1 MSTTLKT
8 LIAKLNDT
16 CRQSAERAANLC
28 LARGHYEVDLEHLF
42 LALLEHP
49 QGDVALIAQR
59 SGIKPDT
66 LRDDLE
72 RELASFK
79 NGNTRTPVFSP
90 HLPTLFEHAWLIA
103 SLDSQT
109 TRIRS
114 GHLLLALLTEPG
126 LSQLAYRG
134 SAQFVRIK
142 RDELKHNFAKLVE
155 GSHEGGDVRFA
166 DAGPGALA
174 ESERN
179 VDPAQGGLSKTPA
192 LDQFTTNLTQR
203 ARDGKVDPVIGRD
216 AEIRQAIDIL
226 LRRRQNNPILTGEAG
241 VGKTAVVEGLALRI
255 ALGDVPEVLRGVELH
270 TLDLGL
276 LQAGASVKGE
286 FENRLKNVIDEVK
299 KSPHP
304 IVLFIDEA
312 HTMIGAG
319 GQAGQND
326 AANLLKPALAR
337 GELRTIAATTWSEY
351 KKYFEK
357 DAALARRFQVVKVE
371 EPSETLCAAMLRGMV
386 PLMEKHFGIRV
397 LDEAITEAV
406 RLSHRY
412 ISGRQLP
419 DKAVSV
425 LDTAC
430 AKVALGQSAT
440 PAIIDDTRKHLD
452 RLAAEIGAL
461 QRETLSGARH
471 EERLGELHAQQQ
483 QAQQVL
489 VDAEARLRDES
500 ALAQKI
506 QALRTQLEQNA
517 QQAAAANGDASA
529 LHPADGAPVAMA
541 CAINGDSSMCGD
553 ELARQGEKADA
564 AGADA
569 GIEAATESAGTEAA
583 VATPARAR
591 KSAKTKAVPA
601 TESSS
606 ASASINPAENPID
619 PARIELETLLAE
631 LRALQ
636 GEAPLVPLQVDGTIV
651 AEIVSAW
658 TGVPLGRMVKDEI
671 RVVRQ
676 LAPLLRER
684 VIGQDH
690 ALEAVAQRVRTA
702 SAKLED
708 PNKPRGVF
716 MFVGPSGVGKT
727 ETALALAD
735 ILYGGERKLVTI
747 NMSEY
752 QEAHSVSG
760 LKGSP
765 PGYVGYGEGGVLTEA
780 VRRNPYSV
788 VLLDEVEKAH
798 PDVLEMFFQVFDK
811 GEMDDAEGR
820 AIDFRNTLIIL
831 TSNVGS
837 AQIMQAC
844 LNKPTEE
851 IPAADALGEALRP
864 VLMKTFKPAFLGRMK
879 TVPYYPISDDVLV
892 QIITLKLG
900 RIRDRIRAN
909 HKATF
914 EWSDSLVEAVL
925 ARCTEVDSG
934 ARNVDHIL
942 NGTLLPEIAEEVLAR
957 MAEGASVERVTVG
970 ADDNGAFTYQ
980 IA

>member
-1 MSTTLKT
+1 MSINLKT
-8 LIAKLNDT
+8 LISKLDDT
-16 CRQSAERAANLC
+16 CRQAAERAANLC
-28 LARGHYEVDLEHLF
+28 MARGNYEVDLEHLF
-42 LALLEHP
+42 LALLEQP
-49 QGDVALIAQR
+49 QSDFVLIARR
-59 SGIKPDT
+59 SGILPES
-66 LRDDLE
+66 LE
-72 RELASFK
+72 RDLNDEISQFK
-79 NGNTRTPVFSP
+79 NGNSRTPVFSQHIP
-90 HLPTLFEHAWLIA
+90 KLFEHAWLIA
-103 SLDSQT
+103 SLDSET

-114 GHLLLALLTEPG
+114 GHLLLALLTEPD
-126 LSQLAYRG
+126 LAQLAYRG
-134 SAQFVRIK
+134 SKLFVRFK
-142 RDELKHNFAKLVE
+142 RDELKHDFAKLTE
-155 GSHEGGDVRFA
+155 GSQEAVQTVRFA
-166 DAGPGALA
+166 DASATGEAGEGDEAGAGEA
-174 ESERN
+174 K
-179 VDPAQGGLSKTPA
+179 GGLSKTPA

-203 ARDGKVDPVIGRD
+203 ARDGKIDPVIGRD
-216 AEIRQAIDIL
+216 GEIRQVVDIL
-226 LRRRQNNPILTGEAG
+226 MRRRQNNPILTGEAG
-241 VGKTAVVEGLALRI
+241 VGKTAVVEGLAKRI
-255 ALGDVPEVLRGVELH
+255 ADKDVPDVLQGVELH
-270 TLDLGL
+270 TLDMGL

-304 IVLFIDEA
+304 IILFIDEA

-319 GQAGQND
+319 GTAGQND

-371 EPSETLCAAMLRGMV
+371 EPTEALAAAMLRGMV
-386 PLMEKHFGIRV
+386 GLMESHFNIRV
-397 LDEAITEAV
+397 LDEAVTEAV

-440 PAIIDDTRKHLD
+440 PAIIEDTRKHLD
-452 RLAAEIGAL
+452 RLHAEISAL
-461 QRETLSGARH
+461 QRESAGGRDHGERLAELHVQQSEAQAVLASN
-471 EERLGELHAQQQ
+471 EERLGRERELAT
-483 QAQQVL
+483 
-489 VDAEARLRDES
+489 
-500 ALAQKI
+500 KI
-506 QALRTQLEQNA
+506 AALRQQLEQGNPE
-517 QQAAAANGDASA
+517 QAEGDNTADDAEGDVAVAKPAAKRGKAV
-529 LHPADGAPVAMA
+529 PVQSPQHA
-541 CAINGDSSMCGD
+541 
-553 ELARQGEKADA
+553 ELARLQ
-564 AGADA
+564 
-569 GIEAATESAGTEAA
+569 
-583 VATPARAR
+583 
-591 KSAKTKAVPA
+591 
-601 TESSS
+601 
-606 ASASINPAENPID
+606 
-619 PARIELETLLAE
+619 AE
-631 LRALQ
+631 LRELQ
-636 GEAPLVPLQVDGTIV
+636 GETPMVPLQVDGTVV

-671 RVVRQ
+671 RTVRT
-676 LAPLLRER
+676 LGNLLVER

-690 ALEAVAQRVRTA
+690 ALDAIAQRVRTA
-702 SAKLED
+702 TARLED

-811 GEMDDAEGR
+811 GVMDDAEGR
-820 AIDFRNTLIIL
+820 EIDFRNTLIIL
-831 TSNVGS
+831 TSNIGS
-837 AQIMQAC
+837 SQIMQAC
-844 LNKPTEE
+844 LNKPAEE

-864 VLMKTFKPAFLGRMK
+864 VLMRTFKPAFLGRLK
-879 TVPYYPISDDVLV
+879 VVPYYPINDDVLV

-900 RIRDRIRAN
+900 RIRDRVIAN

-914 EWSDSLVEAVL
+914 SWDDSLVEAVL

-942 NGTLLPEIAEEVLAR
+942 NGTLLPEIAESVLAA
-957 MAEGASVERVTVG
+957 MAEGNRINAIKVTAGKKGDFKYKVS
-970 ADDNGAFTYQ
+970 
-980 IA
+980 